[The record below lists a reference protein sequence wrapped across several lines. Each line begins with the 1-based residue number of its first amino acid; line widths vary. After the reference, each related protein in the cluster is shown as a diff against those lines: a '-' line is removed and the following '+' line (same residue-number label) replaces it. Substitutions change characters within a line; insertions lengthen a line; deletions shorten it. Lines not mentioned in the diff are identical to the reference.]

1 MLLATLSAFASVGGV
16 TLPGVGPPA
25 RSSEAPIRLFKSL
38 GGSRVGRTL
47 VAPPLGDTTLKLL
60 FLLSFVCNVVSG
72 KRKRGGSFQTVS
84 SDSDDDGDKTATIIG
99 WVVGSIALTCI
110 CTWLKSQCSSDD
122 EERNASRSRPQTDPN
137 AIIVEMESASPSAS
151 VALTPMSEVEREHY
165 VRLFKS
171 LGGCPVGRSEAAPT
185 LERAQLPPDELDV
198 IWELYEEHGQSVIL
212 AHRQSHSNCSSADA
226 WRPGPRDLTARY
238 SRRQSVCTRAN
249 SGATRTLTGA
259 SMSRCSVLRSH

>member
-16 TLPGVGPPA
+16 TLPGVDPPA

-38 GGSRVGRTL
+38 GGYRVGRTV

-110 CTWLKSQCSSDD
+110 CSWLKGHCSSDD

-137 AIIVEMESASPSAS
+137 AIIVEMESASPSAL
-151 VALTPMSEVEREHY
+151 VALTLGAILALTPISEVEREHY

-171 LGGCPVGRSEAAPT
+171 LGGCPVGRSEAAPA
-185 LERAQLPPDELDV
+185 LERAQLPPDELNV
-198 IWELYEEHGQSVIL
+198 IWELYGEHGQCVIL
-212 AHRQSHSNCSSADA
+212 AGTRQGHS
-226 WRPGPRDLTARY
+226 
-238 SRRQSVCTRAN
+238 
-249 SGATRTLTGA
+249 
-259 SMSRCSVLRSH
+259 